1 MYASRAA
8 LNSRDIR
15 SVEIRCG
22 INRVR
27 VGGCLY
33 SFVACSVVE
42 LFMEISEVERLCF
55 NLSLEAVAG
64 GCCPSR
70 DRWWSTVGRAAAF
83 SAGRQPLREAG
94 LVFLRIDFD
103 IPPGVVGLRTPS
115 PSFIKWLYF
124 SRLLRILPIWLVFA
138 WRRLTISPFCV
149 SSYSHSYKGNTSRN
163 GKFTCPPKSSLRR
176 KDSGGIKIPTIVSIS
191 MKKRLNTLV

>member
-15 SVEIRCG
+15 SVKIRCG

-33 SFVACSVVE
+33 SFAACSVVE
-42 LFMEISEVERLCF
+42 LFVEISEVERLCF
-55 NLSLEAVAG
+55 NLSLEAVAE

-83 SAGRQPLREAG
+83 SAGGQPLGEMG
-94 LVFLRIDFD
+94 LVLLKIDFD
-103 IPPGVVGLRTPS
+103 TPPGVVGLRIPS

-149 SSYSHSYKGNTSRN
+149 SSCSHSYKGNTSRN
-163 GKFTCPPKSSLRR
+163 GEFMYRNPLWEE
-176 KDSGGIKIPTIVSIS
+176 KIPAE
-191 MKKRLNTLV
+191 